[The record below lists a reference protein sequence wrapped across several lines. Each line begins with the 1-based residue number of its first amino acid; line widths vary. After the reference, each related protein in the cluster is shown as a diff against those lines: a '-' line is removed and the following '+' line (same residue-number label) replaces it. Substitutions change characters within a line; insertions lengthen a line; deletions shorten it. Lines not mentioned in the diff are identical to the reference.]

1 VQQEEVQEKQE
12 IQEELVLEE
21 EQEEVQEEQEEVGN
35 SRADG
40 WSLALQSLPSMHKTL
55 SLSR

>member
-1 VQQEEVQEKQE
+1 MQEKQE

-40 WSLALQSLPSMHKTL
+40 WSLALKRLTSIHNTN